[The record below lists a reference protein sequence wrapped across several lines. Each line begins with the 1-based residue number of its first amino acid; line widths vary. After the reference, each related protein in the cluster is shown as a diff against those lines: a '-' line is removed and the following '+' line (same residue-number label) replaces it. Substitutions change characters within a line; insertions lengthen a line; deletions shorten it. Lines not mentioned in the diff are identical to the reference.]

1 MRSFEGNANDLLGT
15 AVKEKTMS
23 GKDSDYTRRR
33 FISTAATGLVSAGLV
48 NLAPARA
55 FSQATDAQSAAAQ
68 KKVIYRTIGRTGISV
83 PIVNMGVMN
92 SNNPEIVQASYEEG
106 IRLFDTAAYYQFGRN
121 EQMVGAVIN
130 KLKVRDRVVLAT
142 KNFTPQQRRGLTPE
156 QSKTK
161 LIEACDASLSRLGT
175 DYVDIMYIH
184 DVPDPETVANQG
196 IIDGLKA
203 LKQQGK
209 VRFTGL
215 ATHTR
220 MADVINA
227 AVAGG
232 FYDVVLTAIN
242 FTMADDSGLLD
253 AIKNAAANGV
263 GIVAMKTLAGGAR
276 WPNPQSRRDY
286 TSSTVATA
294 ALKWVLRNEN
304 ISTSIPGYTNY
315 EHMREDFSVAY
326 SLEYTEQEKKLL
338 SDNNVQLS
346 MGYCRQCQKCLATC
360 PNGVDVPT
368 LMRVHMYA
376 AQYANFKIARATLDD
391 IPARSSINVCKDCL
405 ECGAQ
410 CANTVDIAR
419 RLDELKAMYC

>member
-1 MRSFEGNANDLLGT
+1 
-15 AVKEKTMS
+15 MS
-23 GKDSDYTRRR
+23 GKGSDYTRRS

-48 NLAPARA
+48 NFTPGKV
-55 FSQATDAQSAAAQ
+55 FAQETETPEGTKE
-68 KKVIYRTIGRTGISV
+68 KKLIYRTIGRTGLKV
-83 PIVNMGVMN
+83 PIVSMGVMN

-106 IRLFDTAAYYQFGRN
+106 IRHFDTAAYYQFGRN
-121 EQMVGAVIN
+121 EQMVGSVIN
-130 KLKVRDRVVLAT
+130 KLKVRDKVVIGT
-142 KNFTPQQRRGLTPE
+142 KNFIPQQRRGLTPE

-161 LIEACDASLSRLGT
+161 LIEACEASLSRLGT

-184 DVPDPETVANQG
+184 DVRDAETVADQG
-196 IIDGLKA
+196 IIEGLKT

-209 VRFTGL
+209 VRSTGL
-215 ATHTR
+215 ATHAA

-227 AVAGG
+227 AVSGG

-242 FTMADDSGLLD
+242 FTMADDAGLLE

-263 GIVAMKTLAGGAR
+263 GIVAMKALAGGAR

-286 TSSTVATA
+286 TSSTIATA
-294 ALKWVLRNEN
+294 ALKWVLRNES

-326 SLEYTEQEKKLL
+326 NLEYTEQEKKLL
-338 SDNNVQLS
+338 SDNNIKLS
-346 MGYCRQCQKCLATC
+346 MGYCRQCNKCLATC
-360 PNGVDVPT
+360 PDGVDVPT

-376 AQYANFKIARATLDD
+376 AQYANFKIARGTLDG
-391 IPARSSINVCKDCL
+391 IPARSSINVCRDCL

-419 RLDELKAMYC
+419 RIDELKAMYC